1 MPVLRFYAE
10 LNDFLPPA
18 LRGRDVA
25 CVAAPHESLKHVIE
39 ALGVPHTEVA
49 LALVDGRPASLQE
62 GVAGARRI
70 SVYPAFRWLG
80 PLDGE
85 GAEDADT
92 QDAGHHATPAARAGG
107 DTVGAAEPAAAR
119 AAAEPRFIADVH
131 LARLARLLRF
141 AGYDTLWRATWND
154 AELVAQARAEGR
166 VVLTR
171 DRDLLMR
178 RDVERG
184 CHLRDA
190 TPPAQLGELARRLG
204 LDLRGAR
211 AGRCLR
217 CNAVLQPVDKAAVEA
232 ALPPATR
239 RDFER
244 FWRCP
249 CCAGVFW
256 CGSHWKRMQAVLEAA
271 APPSPERR
279 AAQAACSAG

>member
-1 MPVLRFYAE
+1 MPILRFYAE
-10 LNDFLPPA
+10 LNDFLPPS
-18 LRGRDVA
+18 LRGRGLE

-49 LALVDGRPASLQE
+49 LVRVDGRAASLQE
-62 GVAGARRI
+62 CVAGARRI
-70 SVYPAFRWLG
+70 SVYPTFRRLG
-80 PLDGE
+80 PLDGR
-85 GAEDADT
+85 D
-92 QDAGHHATPAARAGG
+92 
-107 DTVGAAEPAAAR
+107 AAAPAGLADGGPAPMAGTAGAPS
-119 AAAEPRFIADVH
+119 AADPRFVADVH

-141 AGYDTLWRATWND
+141 AGYDTLWRATWHD

-184 CHLRDA
+184 CYLRDA
-190 TPPAQLGELARRLG
+190 TPPAQLAELARRLG

-211 AGRCLR
+211 AGRCLG
-217 CNAVLQPVDKAAVEA
+217 CNAVLEPVDKAEVEA

-249 CCAGVFW
+249 GCGGVFW
-256 CGSHWKRMQAVLEAA
+256 CGSHWKRMRAVLDAAAPQEAA
-271 APPSPERR
+271 APAADGAPSG
-279 AAQAACSAG
+279 SA

>member
-10 LNDFLPPA
+10 LNDFLPSP
-18 LRGRDVA
+18 LRGRGLE

-62 GVAGARRI
+62 CVAGARRI
-70 SVYPAFRWLG
+70 SVYPAFRRLG
-80 PLDGE
+80 PLP
-85 GAEDADT
+85 
-92 QDAGHHATPAARAGG
+92 AGPP
-107 DTVGAAEPAAAR
+107 V
-119 AAAEPRFIADVH
+119 AEPRFIADVH

-141 AGYDTLWRATWND
+141 AGYDTLWRPSWND

-190 TPPAQLGELARRLG
+190 TPPAQLAELARRLG
-204 LDLRGAR
+204 LDLRAAR
-211 AGRCLR
+211 AGRCLG
-217 CNAVLQPVDKAAVEA
+217 CNAVLEPVDKARVEA
-232 ALPPATR
+232 TLPPATR

-256 CGSHWKRMQAVLEAA
+256 CGSHWKRMRAVLDAASPPEAA
-271 APPSPERR
+271 APAGEAESPGSDALGGAAEGAVRR
-279 AAQAACSAG
+279 

>member
-18 LRGRDVA
+18 LRGRGVA

-62 GVAGARRI
+62 AVAGARRI
-70 SVYPAFRWLG
+70 SVYPAFRRLG

-85 GAEDADT
+85 DAEDP
-92 QDAGHHATPAARAGG
+92 ATPADGGTAGPSG
-107 DTVGAAEPAAAR
+107 P
-119 AAAEPRFIADVH
+119 AAEPRFIADVH

-190 TPPAQLGELARRLG
+190 TPSAQLAELARRLG

-211 AGRCLR
+211 AGRCLG

-239 RDFER
+239 RDYER

-256 CGSHWKRMQAVLEAA
+256 CGSHWKRMRAVLEGA
-271 APPSPERR
+271 APPSHERR